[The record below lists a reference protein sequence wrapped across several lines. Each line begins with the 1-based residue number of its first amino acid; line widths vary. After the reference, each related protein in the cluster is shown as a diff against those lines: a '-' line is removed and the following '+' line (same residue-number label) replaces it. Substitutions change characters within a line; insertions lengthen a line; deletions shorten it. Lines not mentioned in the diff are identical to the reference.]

1 MTKQEDLLKNGSELL
16 IEALIVKCVDTY
28 HLSDLH
34 IRSNQ
39 AIAIREH
46 GEIIILPD
54 DVVSGQEINKFL
66 QKHLDTFHYEKLN
79 KEMQLDTA
87 FVIQGVR
94 YRANIY
100 ESLNGTCMV
109 LRKIETI
116 IPVVEELDI
125 PPVVLDACE
134 YKSGL
139 ILITGPTGSGKSTTS
154 AAILNRINLQRKEN
168 IITIEDPIEFIH
180 QNQMCIVSQREI
192 GKHATSFAAG
202 LKAALREDPDII
214 LLGEMR
220 DYETVS
226 AALTA
231 AETGHLV
238 LGTLHTN
245 GAPNTINRLIDV
257 FPPTQQTQ
265 ARSMLSQSLRLVVT
279 QQLHKTKDGSGRVG
293 AYEVMVCNNAVQ
305 NLIREDKVFQIPSI
319 MQTAMAEG
327 MVTMEK
333 SVANLKAMG
342 KI

>member
-1 MTKQEDLLKNGSELL
+1 MPENKDIL
-16 IEALIVKCVDTY
+16 IDQLIGKYTES
-28 HLSDLH
+28 HNLSDLH
-34 IRSNQ
+34 IRSDQ
-39 AIAIREH
+39 PMAIREN
-46 GEIIILPD
+46 GEIITFPD
-54 DVVSGQEINKFL
+54 EIVSGHDVNKFL
-66 QKHLDTFHYEKLN
+66 KSHLDTYHAEKLEN
-79 KEMQLDTA
+79 DMQLDTA
-87 FVIQGVR
+87 IIVKGVR
-94 YRANIY
+94 YRANVY
-100 ESLNGTCMV
+100 NSLNGDCIV

-116 IPVVEELDI
+116 IPVVEELNI
-125 PPVVLDACE
+125 PPAVLGACE
-134 YKSGL
+134 YKNGL

-154 AAILNRINLQRKEN
+154 AAILNRINLTRQEN

-180 QNQMCIVSQREI
+180 MNQMCIVSQREI
-192 GKHATSFAAG
+192 GKHVTSFGNG
-202 LKAALREDPDII
+202 LRAALREDPDII

-257 FPPTQQTQ
+257 FPAAQQPQ

-279 QQLHKTKDGSGRVG
+279 QQLHKKKDGTGRVG
-293 AYEVMVCNNAVQ
+293 AYEVMVCNNAIQ

-327 MVTMEK
+327 MITMEK
-333 SVANLKAMG
+333 SVENLRATG
-342 KI
+342 QI

>member
-1 MTKQEDLLKNGSELL
+1 MSENKGLL
-16 IEALIVKCVDTY
+16 IDKLIEKYTES
-28 HLSDLH
+28 HKLSDLH
-34 IRSNQ
+34 IRADQ
-39 AIAIREH
+39 PIAIREH
-46 GEIIILPD
+46 GQIVTFPD
-54 DVVSGQEINKFL
+54 DNVSGEDINKFL
-66 QKHLDTFHYEKLN
+66 KNHLDPYHSEKLEN
-79 KEMQLDTA
+79 EMQLDTA
-87 FVIQGVR
+87 IIIKGIR
-94 YRANIY
+94 YRANVY
-100 ESLNGTCMV
+100 YSLNGSCVV

-116 IPVVEELDI
+116 IPNVEELNI
-125 PPVVLDACE
+125 PASVLSSCE
-134 YKSGL
+134 YKNGL

-154 AAILNRINLQRKEN
+154 AALLNRINLTRQEN

-180 QNQMCIVSQREI
+180 MSQMCIVSQREL
-192 GKHATSFAAG
+192 GKHVTGFASG

-257 FPPTQQTQ
+257 FPSSQQPQ

-279 QQLHKTKDGSGRVG
+279 QQLHKKKDGSGRVG
-293 AYEVMVCNNAVQ
+293 SYEVMVCNSAIQ

-327 MVTMEK
+327 MITMDKAIE
-333 SVANLKAMG
+333 NLRATG
-342 KI
+342 QI

>member
-1 MTKQEDLLKNGSELL
+1 
-16 IEALIVKCVDTY
+16 
-28 HLSDLH
+28 
-34 IRSNQ
+34 
-39 AIAIREH
+39 
-46 GEIIILPD
+46 
-54 DVVSGQEINKFL
+54 
-66 QKHLDTFHYEKLN
+66 
-79 KEMQLDTA
+79 
-87 FVIQGVR
+87 
-94 YRANIY
+94 
-100 ESLNGTCMV
+100 
-109 LRKIETI
+109 
-116 IPVVEELDI
+116 
-125 PPVVLDACE
+125 
-134 YKSGL
+134 
-139 ILITGPTGSGKSTTS
+139 
-154 AAILNRINLQRKEN
+154 
-168 IITIEDPIEFIH
+168 
-180 QNQMCIVSQREI
+180 MCIVSQREI

-257 FPPTQQTQ
+257 FPPTQQAQ

>member
-1 MTKQEDLLKNGSELL
+1 MSETKEILVDQL
-16 IEALIVKCVDTY
+16 IGKYTEN
-28 HLSDLH
+28 HSLSDLH
-34 IRSNQ
+34 IRSDQ
-39 AIAIREH
+39 PIAIREH
-46 GEIIILPD
+46 GQIVTFPD
-54 DVVSGQEINKFL
+54 DIVSGHDINKFL
-66 QKHLDTFHYEKLN
+66 KAHIDSYHAEKLEN
-79 KEMQLDTA
+79 DMQLDTA
-87 FVIQGVR
+87 IVVKGVR
-94 YRANIY
+94 YRANVY
-100 ESLNGTCMV
+100 SSLNGNCVV

-125 PPVVLDACE
+125 PPAVLASCE
-134 YKSGL
+134 YKNGL

-154 AAILNRINLQRKEN
+154 AAILNRINLTRQEN

-180 QNQMCIVSQREI
+180 MNQMCIVSQREI
-192 GKHATSFAAG
+192 GKHVTSFGNG
-202 LKAALREDPDII
+202 LRAALREDPDII

-238 LGTLHTN
+238 MGTLHTN

-257 FPPTQQTQ
+257 FPAAQQPQ

-279 QQLHKTKDGSGRVG
+279 QQLHKKKDGTGRVG
-293 AYEVMVCNNAVQ
+293 SYEVMVCNNAIQ

-327 MVTMEK
+327 MITMDK
-333 SVANLKAMG
+333 SIENLKAMG
-342 KI
+342 QI

>member
-1 MTKQEDLLKNGSELL
+1 MSENKSPLIGQL
-16 IEALIVKCVDTY
+16 IEKYTKEY
-28 HLSDLH
+28 QLSDLH

-39 AIAIREH
+39 PIAIREH
-46 GEIIILPD
+46 GDIVSFPD
-54 DVVSGQEINKFL
+54 DIISEEDLHVFL
-66 QKHLDTFHYEKLN
+66 KKHIDTYHAEKLE

-87 FVIQGVR
+87 IIVGGIR
-94 YRANIY
+94 YRANVY
-100 ESLNGTCMV
+100 ESLNGKCMV
-109 LRKIETI
+109 LRKIETV
-116 IPVVEELDI
+116 IPDIEELNI
-125 PPVVLDACE
+125 PPVVLGSCD
-134 YKSGL
+134 YKNGL

-154 AAILNRINLQRKEN
+154 AAILNRINLTRKEN

-192 GKHATSFAAG
+192 GKNATSFANG
-202 LKAALREDPDII
+202 LRAALREDPDII

-226 AALTA
+226 AAMTA

-257 FPPTQQTQ
+257 FPAPQQPQ

-279 QQLHKTKDGSGRVG
+279 QQLFKKKDGAGRVG
-293 AYEVMVCNNAVQ
+293 AYEVMVCNNAIQ
-305 NLIREDKVFQIPSI
+305 NLIRENKVFQIPSI

-327 MVTMEK
+327 MVTMDKAVE
-333 SVANLKAMG
+333 NLRAMG
-342 KI
+342 AI